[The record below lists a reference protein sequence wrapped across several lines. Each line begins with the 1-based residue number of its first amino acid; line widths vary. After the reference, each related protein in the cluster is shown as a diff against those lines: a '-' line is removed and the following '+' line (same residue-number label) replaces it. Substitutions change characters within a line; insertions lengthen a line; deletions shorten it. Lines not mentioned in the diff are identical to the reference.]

1 MSKRIHI
8 GMPAVQPVGPQQT
21 PLRVLALFALGQMG
35 WSLASF
41 GAGNLLVYFY
51 MPPEQGVSPFPSYI
65 FQGPV
70 FWILTLV
77 GVVSALGRLLDGVT
91 DPLIAWWSDRKKAR
105 LGKRRWFLLRGAIP
119 LAFFGA
125 LIFFPANEAES
136 ATNFV
141 WLAFCLFFFYLF
153 FAFYVIPYNAL
164 MAELSHTREGR
175 MRTSVVVSVA
185 WALGFVLG
193 NGVYVLKG
201 YFEDT
206 GMRAP
211 EAFQQAIIYLHIAAA
226 VLLLLPALFVNEQ
239 KYAKSEDNSQPFW
252 PSLKAVAAD
261 QNFRWFLTSYFLYWL
276 SLTFIQMGVSYY
288 VTILLGLELEMAF
301 MFSLASFAGS
311 FILFFPVKWVAGR
324 VGKKAMISVSFIIFS
339 SIFLITS
346 VSTMITFPKEWLLYG
361 IAVLASIPLAVF
373 GVLPNA
379 IVGDEADYT
388 SRTTGQSV
396 TAMFYGVTAFTMKL
410 GISVANLVFP
420 SLLLFGRSTA
430 DPLGIQFTS
439 LAAAA
444 FCLAGWMTFRK
455 YNLR

>member
-1 MSKRIHI
+1 
-8 GMPAVQPVGPQQT
+8 MPAVQPVGPQHT
-21 PLRVLALFALGQMG
+21 PLRVLAVFALGQMG

-51 MPPEQGVSPFPSYI
+51 MPPEQGISSFPSYI
-65 FQGPV
+65 YQGPV

-77 GVVSALGRLLDGVT
+77 GLLSALGRLLDGVA

-105 LGKRRWFLLRGAIP
+105 SGKRRWFLLRGAIP

-125 LIFFPANEAES
+125 LIFFPQSEAES

-141 WLAFCLFFFYLF
+141 WLAFCLIFYYLF

-164 MAELSHTREGR
+164 MAELSHSREDR

-193 NGVYVLKG
+193 NGVYILKG
-201 YFEDT
+201 YFEDA
-206 GMRAP
+206 GMRSP
-211 EAFQQAIIYLHIAAA
+211 EAFQQAIMYLHIAAA
-226 VLLLLPALFVNEQ
+226 VLMLIPALFVNEN
-239 KYAKSEDNSQPFW
+239 KYAHTVQDTQPFW
-252 PSLKAVAAD
+252 QSLKSVAAD
-261 QNFRWFLTSYFLYWL
+261 RNFRWFLTSYFLYWL

-288 VTILLGLELEMAF
+288 VTVLLGLDLSMAF

-311 FILFFPVKWVAGR
+311 FILFFPVKWVTGR
-324 VGKKAMISVSFIIFS
+324 VGKKAMLSASFIIFA

-346 VSTMITFPKEWLLYG
+346 ASTMITFPKEWLLYG
-361 IAVLASIPLAVF
+361 IAGLASIPLAVF

-379 IVGDEADYT
+379 IVGDEADYNF
-388 SRTTGQSV
+388 RTTGQSV

-410 GISVANLVFP
+410 GISIANLVFP
-420 SLLLFGRSTA
+420 SLLRYGRSTA

-444 FCLAGWMTFRK
+444 FCLMGWVSFRK
-455 YNLR
+455 YDLR

>member
-1 MSKRIHI
+1 MSKRKHI
-8 GMPAVQPVGPQQT
+8 GMPAVQPVGPQHT
-21 PLRVLALFALGQMG
+21 PLRVLAVFALGQMG

-51 MPPEQGVSPFPSYI
+51 MPPEQGISSFPSYI
-65 FQGPV
+65 YQGPV

-77 GVVSALGRLLDGVT
+77 GLLSALGRLLDGVA

-105 LGKRRWFLLRGAIP
+105 SGKRRWFLLRGAIP

-125 LIFFPANEAES
+125 LIFFPQSEAES

-141 WLAFCLFFFYLF
+141 WLAFCLIFYYLF

-164 MAELSHTREGR
+164 MAELSHSREDR

-201 YFEDT
+201 YFEES

-211 EAFQQAIIYLHIAAA
+211 EAFQEAIMYLHVVAA
-226 VLLLLPALFVNEQ
+226 VLMLIPALFVNEN
-239 KYAKSEDNSQPFW
+239 KYAHTVQDTQPFW
-252 PSLKAVAAD
+252 QSLKSVAAD
-261 QNFRWFLTSYFLYWL
+261 RNFRWFLTSYFLYWL

-288 VTILLGLELEMAF
+288 VTVLLGLDLSMAF

-311 FILFFPVKWVAGR
+311 FILFFPVKWVTGR
-324 VGKKAMISVSFIIFS
+324 VGKKAMLSASFIIFA

-346 VSTMITFPKEWLLYG
+346 ASTMITFPKEWLLYG
-361 IAVLASIPLAVF
+361 IAGLASIPLAVF

-388 SRTTGQSV
+388 FRTTGQSV

-410 GISVANLVFP
+410 GISIANLVFP

-444 FCLAGWMTFRK
+444 FCLMGWVSFRK
-455 YNLR
+455 YDLR